1 MTTGTHG
8 NAVIAPPMRSG
19 PSASV
24 SPGLPPHLDRL
35 AERLSSSLVS
45 LQADQVGSVTEDALH
60 QIVEG
65 LDVDLGCL
73 VEFSEDS
80 QQVTSVRAWVRPD
93 IAPVAATVLRTAP
106 WLVST
111 GSRGETVA
119 LERVSKDL
127 LIDAP
132 DDVSALRR
140 HAVKSVLTVPVAVA
154 GQRTYALSVATLRDY
169 RQWPTA
175 VVERVRLF
183 AEILATAVDRGGQ
196 ELALER
202 AGTEERRLNAR
213 LESESHYLQEE
224 IAIRHEFDEIIGDG
238 PALSAV
244 LASVREV
251 AATDSTV
258 VLLGETGT
266 GKELFAR
273 AIHALSLRR
282 ARPLIRV
289 NCAALPPTLIESEL
303 FGHERGSFTGAVT
316 MRQGRFE
323 LADKG
328 TIFLDEIGDLPLE
341 LQAKLLR
348 VLQEGEFERLGS
360 SQTRRVNIRV
370 IAATNRDLEKAVHE
384 ERFRADLYYRLSV
397 FPIHLPPLRE
407 RAEDIPR
414 LVWFFIHSRQRALH
428 RQIKNVPQGAM
439 DALQAYAWPGN
450 VRELENVIERAM
462 IRSPDGTLVLDS
474 SLTPLVQGD
483 GSKVSGTLDN
493 VVRQHLENVL
503 RKCSWRINGAG
514 NAADML
520 ALHPNTLRFR
530 MKKLGITRPV
540 RAGSGNE
547 SRRRTARSR

>member
-1 MTTGTHG
+1 MSAVTHRNAAIAGSARSQATTAGSAIH
-8 NAVIAPPMRSG
+8 PP
-19 PSASV
+19 V
-24 SPGLPPHLDRL
+24 DRL
-35 AERLSSSLVS
+35 AGSLSSMLASLDAN
-45 LQADQVGSVTEDALH
+45 QAAAATEDALH
-60 QIVEG
+60 RIVEE

-80 QQVTSVRAWVRPD
+80 PQVTSVRAWLRPE
-93 IAPVAATVLRTAP
+93 IAPVAASVLRDAP
-106 WLVST
+106 WLVT
-111 GSRGETVA
+111 MGSRGETVA
-119 LERVSKDL
+119 LERVSNDL

-132 DDVSALRR
+132 DDVRALRE
-140 HAVKSVLTVPVAVA
+140 HAVKSVLTVRVAVA
-154 GQRTYALSVATLRDY
+154 GQRTYALTVATLRDY

-175 VVERVRLF
+175 IVERVQLF
-183 AEILATAVDRGGQ
+183 AEILATAVDRCGQ
-196 ELALER
+196 ELRLER

-213 LESESHYLQEE
+213 LESESYYLQEE
-224 IAIRHEFDEIIGDG
+224 IATRHEFGEIIGDG

-258 VLLGETGT
+258 VLLGETGS

-341 LQAKLLR
+341 LQPKLLR

-370 IAATNRDLEKAVHE
+370 IAATNRDLEKAVLE

-407 RAEDIPR
+407 RSEDIPR

-428 RQIKNVPQGAM
+428 RQIRNVPQAAM

-474 SLTPLVQGD
+474 SFTPPVQGD
-483 GSKVSGTLDN
+483 GSRASGTLDT

-530 MKKLGITRPV
+530 MKKLGIARPV
-540 RAGSGNE
+540 RAGSANE
-547 SRRRTARSR
+547 SRRRTTRSR